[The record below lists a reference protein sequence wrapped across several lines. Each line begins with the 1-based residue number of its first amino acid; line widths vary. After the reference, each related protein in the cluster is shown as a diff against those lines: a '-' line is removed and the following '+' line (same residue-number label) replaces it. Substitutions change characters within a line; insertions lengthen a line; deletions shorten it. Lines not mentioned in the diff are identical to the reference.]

1 MPAKRCPWAV
11 DVSFWSK
18 NAKENVLIWIVT
30 AQVSNQ
36 QVIRPQLLYR
46 DASTAVISCFDKA
59 ITDLVKNALMP
70 PRSWIGGAYALLVLV
85 GWVCCN

>member
-46 DASTAVISCFDKA
+46 EPAVVSCFDQA
-59 ITDLVKNALMP
+59 ITDIMKNALIP
-70 PRSWIGGAYALLVLV
+70 PRSWISGACAVLVLV